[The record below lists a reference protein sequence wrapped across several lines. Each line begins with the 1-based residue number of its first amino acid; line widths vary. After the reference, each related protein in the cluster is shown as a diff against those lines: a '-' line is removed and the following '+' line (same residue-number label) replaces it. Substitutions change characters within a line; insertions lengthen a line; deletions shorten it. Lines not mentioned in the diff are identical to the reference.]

1 MASDLTQASEPAFRL
16 RIIVLGS
23 CLVLANLGIWMW
35 ALILFRHSPVLLGNA
50 LIAYGFGLRHAV
62 DADHIAAIDNVTRQ
76 LIQMGKRPLTLGLW
90 FAIGHSTLVV
100 IATLGTIVLSHT
112 LQDHL
117 EIWRNIGGVIS
128 TVISAGFLFIL
139 ALINLLV
146 LHSTWQTYRNVK
158 KHGEEKPETIEKIL
172 AQKGV
177 LARFLRPLFQLVSKS
192 WHMVFLGFLFGLG
205 FDTATEV
212 SLLGLSASEASR
224 GIAIASIMIFPA
236 LFAAGMSLIDTADGV
251 LMTGAYQWAFVD
263 PLRKLRYNIAI
274 TLVSVLV
281 ALVIGSIEVLNLV
294 ADQFNAQGKLW
305 NLVASLGDNFN
316 TLGFIVIGLFALAW
330 AGSAVIYRY
339 GKDKPSV

>member
-1 MASDLTQASEPAFRL
+1 MASDLALGHPPTLRL
-16 RIIVLGS
+16 RIIVLGT
-23 CLVLANLGIWMW
+23 CLVLANLGIWIW
-35 ALILFRHSPVLLGNA
+35 ALVLFRHSPVLLGNA

-90 FAIGHSTLVV
+90 FALGHSTLVV
-100 IATLGTIVLSHT
+100 IAAFSTIMLSNA
-112 LQDHL
+112 LQDRL
-117 EIWRNIGGVIS
+117 EAWRNIGGVIS
-128 TVISAGFLFIL
+128 TVISAAFLFIL

-146 LHSTWQTYRNVK
+146 LLSTWKTYRNAR
-158 KHGEEKPETIEKIL
+158 KHPEEKPENIEKLLEQKGIL
-172 AQKGV
+172 AR
-177 LARFLRPLFQLVSKS
+177 LLRPLFKLVSKS
-192 WHMVFLGFLFGLG
+192 WHMFFLGFLFGLG

-224 GIAIASIMIFPA
+224 GIAVASIMIFPA

-281 ALVIGSIEVLNLV
+281 ALVIGSIETLDLI
-294 ADQFNAQGKLW
+294 ADQFNAQGKFW
-305 NLVASLGDNFN
+305 NIVSSLGDHFN
-316 TLGFIVIGLFALAW
+316 TLGFVVIGMFALAW

-339 GKDKPSV
+339 GRRKQSV